1 MGWRSVIITQHAK
14 LSYSA
19 HMMRVQTGD
28 GINQI
33 PIEDI
38 DLLLVSTTQA
48 VISSALI
55 SELAHQNTKIIFTDL
70 KNQPVCETVGYYP
83 NNRSLGVLEKQISWK
98 DDRKQKLWT
107 KIIKLK
113 MTNQLK
119 VLKLRKIEYEDLEQ
133 EIDKLEIGDPT
144 NREAVVAQKY
154 FPRLFNEQNFSRRN
168 SSAANAA
175 LDYGYSILLSTINKE
190 IVSAGYLTQL
200 GIHHHSDENQF
211 NLGSDLMEC
220 FRPVVDYWVS
230 GQKFNELTPD
240 IKYGLVDMLNVELNY
255 NGKTMLLRNIVPD
268 YVRKCMSY
276 LNQESDSMQIEV
288 DFKNEVPNN
297 AINDNV

>member
-38 DLLLVSTTQA
+38 DLLLISTTQA

-55 SELAHQNTKIIFTDL
+55 SELSKQNTKVIFTDS
-70 KNQPVCETVGYYP
+70 KNQPTCETVGYYP
-83 NNRSLGVLEKQISWK
+83 NNRSLGILKKQISWNE
-98 DDRKQKLWT
+98 DRKQKLWT
-107 KIIKLK
+107 KIIELK
-113 MTNQLK
+113 MTNQTK
-119 VLKLRKIEYEDLEQ
+119 VLKLRNIECEDLAS

-144 NREAVVAQKY
+144 NREAVAAQKY
-154 FPRLFNEQNFSRRN
+154 FPRLFDEQNFSRRI

-175 LDYGYSILLSTINKE
+175 LDYGYSILLSSVNKE
-190 IVSAGYLTQL
+190 IVSNGYLTQL

-230 GQKFNELTPD
+230 GQKFDALTPD
-240 IKYGLVDMLNVELNY
+240 IKYGLVDMLNVELDY
-255 NGKTMLLRNIVPD
+255 NGKTMLLRNIIPD
-268 YVRKCMSY
+268 YVRKCMNY
-276 LNQESDSMQIEV
+276 LNEEIDSMEIEV
-288 DFKNEVPNN
+288 NFKNEVPNN
-297 AINDNV
+297 AINGHV